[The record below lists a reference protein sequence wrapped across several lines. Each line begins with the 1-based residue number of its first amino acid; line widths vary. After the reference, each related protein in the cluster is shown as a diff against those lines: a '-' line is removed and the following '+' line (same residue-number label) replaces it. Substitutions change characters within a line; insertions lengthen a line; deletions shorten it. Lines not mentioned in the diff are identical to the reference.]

1 MLAWIPIRWRI
12 TVFHVLTLLAIAAL
26 LILGMFA
33 VFGIAAENFVEA
45 QARARSVEA
54 ARAVEQQGDL
64 SPAVLENLSRDRV
77 FIVAMND
84 RGQVIEQVGTS
95 YTPGETADPEIWSVV
110 ASTGEPHSTGDRKI
124 WDDWDNSANYV
135 HTEPVG
141 STTSEIAFVAAGVN
155 YDAVGQSQYMWV
167 TFAFIGFGVLA
178 FVLSVAGSFFLTR
191 YSLAPVTAIAGA
203 AATISEEDL
212 SQRLPVRAGRGDELD
227 RLARTF
233 NDLLARLETAF
244 ADREAALDYQRRF
257 VADASHELRTPLTSI
272 VGYTRLLQR
281 WGPNRPEASAEAL
294 DHLQREADRMQRLVE
309 GLLLLARGD
318 EASGLV
324 LSPTDLGPIVL
335 AATDEAAT
343 LGEAMSLVVE
353 GGGPWPAMIDPDA
366 MRQVLGVLLDNARHH
381 APGAPVTLL
390 LKEDSDAIVLEI
402 ADEGPG
408 IAADHLAH
416 VFERF
421 YRGDHSRTGRGAGLG
436 LAIAHDLVTRQEGSI
451 QVTSEVGAGTTF
463 TLRFPRAALG
473 EPGDDGLSSQHL
485 EDPVGGAESGS
496 MDAVLN

>member
-12 TVFHVLTLLAIAAL
+12 TLFHVLTLLAIAAL

-45 QARARSVEA
+45 QATARSVEA
-54 ARAVEQQGDL
+54 SRK
-64 SPAVLENLSRDRV
+64 LENQGTLSDADLVTLNRDSV
-77 FIVAMND
+77 FIIAIDAEGKVVSQI
-84 RGQVIEQVGTS
+84 GSGLQ
-95 YTPGETADPEIWSVV
+95 PGEAAPSDLWQPV
-110 ASTGEPHSTGDRKI
+110 AETGEAVSTGERDVWDR
-124 WDDWDNSANYV
+124 WDDSADFV

-141 STTSEIAFVAAGVN
+141 PNDEGIAFVAAGVN
-155 YDAVGQSQYMWV
+155 YDTVGQAQYMWV
-167 TFAFIGFGVLA
+167 TFAFIGFGVVA
-178 FVLSVAGSFFLTR
+178 FVLAVAGSFFLTR
-191 YSLAPVTAIAGA
+191 YSLAPVTAIARA

-212 SQRLPVRAGRGDELD
+212 SQRLPVRSGRGDELD

-281 WGPNRPEASAEAL
+281 WGTDRPAASAEAL
-294 DHLQREADRMQRLVE
+294 DHLHREAERMQRLVE

-324 LSPTDLGPIVL
+324 LAPADLGPIVL

-343 LGEAMSLVVE
+343 LGDAVALVVE
-353 GGGPWPAMIDPDA
+353 GDGPWPVNIDTDA
-366 MRQVLGVLLDNARHH
+366 MRQVLGVLLDNARRH
-381 APGAPVTLL
+381 APGAPVTFQ
-390 LKEDSDAIVLEI
+390 LKEEGNEIVLEI
-402 ADEGPG
+402 ADAGSG
-408 IAADHLAH
+408 IAPDHLPH

-436 LAIAHDLVTRQEGSI
+436 LAIAHDLVTRQGGTI
-451 QVTSEVGAGTTF
+451 RVMSEVGEGTSF
-463 TLRFPRAALG
+463 TIRFPRAPWVSSAVTG
-473 EPGDDGLSSQHL
+473 MPETAPPADGRR
-485 EDPVGGAESGS
+485 SGS
-496 MDAVLN
+496 MHAEVN